1 MLLGSNHL
9 LVCCIFIELQLC
21 YAVITNY
28 PFGLFVLRPGSVA
41 VEFKLT
47 FKRELKDEEALAPLK
62 EGIKNGKIGS
72 LKVDPESLEVKKN
85 NKGNCSYNPVAIIL
99 FLSFFKDST
108 DFSTGPS
115 RERRKKQKDRKTESS
130 LYLSILPAVWSVP
143 ETKQSVHI
151 TNDNRQVE

>member
-85 NKGNCSYNPVAIIL
+85 NKGNCSYNPVAVIL

-115 RERRKKQKDRKTESS
+115 RERRKKQKTKNRKLPLLISS
-130 LYLSILPAVWSVP
+130 SCSMVSTRDKAIRSHH
-143 ETKQSVHI
+143 K
-151 TNDNRQVE
+151 R